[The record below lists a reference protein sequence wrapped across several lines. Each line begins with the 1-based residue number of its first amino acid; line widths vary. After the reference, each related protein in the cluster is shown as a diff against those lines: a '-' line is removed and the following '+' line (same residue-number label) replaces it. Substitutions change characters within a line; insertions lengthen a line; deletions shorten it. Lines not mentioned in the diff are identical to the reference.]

1 MTIGTLILLGLIT
14 GEVVSLVKI
23 GRQNERIKKL
33 EKAAK
38 QKKNRCIDFI
48 VFDYWRNCANGEGT
62 RAKKTSR

>member
-1 MTIGTLILLGLIT
+1 MALGTLILLGLIT

-38 QKKNRCIDFI
+38 QKKK
-48 VFDYWRNCANGEGT
+48 E
-62 RAKKTSR
+62 S

>member
-33 EKAAK
+33 EKKIVK
-38 QKKNRCIDFI
+38 QK
-48 VFDYWRNCANGEGT
+48 
-62 RAKKTSR
+62 